1 MSDKTQ
7 GKLRDN
13 YHVNFFLQTIHHRVF
28 GRDFIPLTRR
38 LCYHIFMSK
47 TERLVIIPSDVIPH
61 PSDTEISAAYILS
74 EFFDAD
80 VKFIPRANHKTPDFL
95 IDGTKWELKSPKGTG
110 KYNIQHCLQ
119 DALKQ
124 STYVIIDARASKQ
137 HMEKIR
143 HELEHQ
149 MKLTKKVDRL
159 LLITK
164 SRKVIEIKR

>member
-1 MSDKTQ
+1 M
-7 GKLRDN
+7 
-13 YHVNFFLQTIHHRVF
+13 
-28 GRDFIPLTRR
+28 
-38 LCYHIFMSK
+38 CYHISMSK
-47 TERLVIIPSDVIPH
+47 TERLVIIPSDVIPQ

-80 VKFIPRANHKTPDFL
+80 VRFIPRANHKTPDFL
-95 IDGTKWELKSPKGTG
+95 IDGMKWELKSPKGTG

-149 MKLTKKVDRL
+149 MKLTQKVDRL
-159 LLITK
+159 LLITNPEKLLK
-164 SRKVIEIKR
+164 SISERYTM